1 MRVLI
6 LVLLMVSLAGFVF
19 TSVAQENVVRPK
31 APTPS
36 RPVHTFSI
44 VARDPNTGE
53 LGVAVQSHWFS
64 VGSIVA
70 WAEAGVGA
78 VATQS
83 FVDPSYGKNGL
94 EMMRGGKS
102 APDALK
108 ELLGKDDGR
117 EVRQVAMI
125 DAQGRVEAWT
135 GKNDI
140 QAAGH
145 IVGTNFSVQA
155 NLMLNDKVWPAM
167 ARAFENTKGDLA
179 ERMLAALDAAQA
191 AGGDIRGR
199 QSAAIVVVTGK
210 PTGMAWKDRT
220 FDLRVDDSPEPL
232 QELRRLVKLQRAYN
246 HMNAGDLAVEKKD
259 NEGALREYSA
269 AEKLVPNNAEMIYWH
284 AVALVNMGRVDDS
297 LPLFRKVFA
306 MDRNWVTLTPRLP
319 KSGLLP
325 DDPKIIDRIVSVG
338 PRTRSAPRPKSAP

>member
-1 MRVLI
+1 MRVAI
-6 LVLLMVSLAGFVF
+6 LFLLLLTFVF
-19 TSVAQENVVRPK
+19 STASVAGIASDKP
-31 APTPS
+31 AIPT

-44 VARDPNTGE
+44 VARDPDTGE

-64 VGSIVA
+64 VGSIVP

-94 EMMRGGKS
+94 DLMRGGKS
-102 APDALK
+102 APDTLK
-108 ELLGKDDGR
+108 ELLEKDEGR
-117 EVRQVAMI
+117 EVRQVGMI
-125 DAQGRVEAWT
+125 DAQGRVDAWT

-145 IVGTNFSVQA
+145 IVGKNFSVQA

-167 ARAFENTKGDLA
+167 AHAFESTKGDLA

-191 AGGDIRGR
+191 VGGDIRGR
-199 QSAAIVVVTGK
+199 QSAAIIVVTGK
-210 PTGMAWKDRT
+210 PTGQAWKDRI
-220 FDLRVDDSPEPL
+220 FDLRVDDSPQPL
-232 QELRRLVKLQRAYN
+232 IELRRLVKLQRAYN

-259 NEGALREYSA
+259 NEGALREYGA
-269 AEKLVPNNAEMIYWH
+269 AEKLVPDSAEMIYWH
-284 AVALVNMGRVDDS
+284 AVALVNMGRVEES

-306 MDRNWVTLTPRLP
+306 MDKNWVTLTPRLP

-325 DDPKIIDRIVSVG
+325 DDPKIIQRIVSVG
-338 PRTRSAPRPKSAP
+338 K

>member
-1 MRVLI
+1 MLVIVALLGIVL
-6 LVLLMVSLAGFVF
+6 
-19 TSVAQENVVRPK
+19 SVAMTLTPK
-31 APTPS
+31 SNAQSDQAQKHPTPL
-36 RPVHTFSI
+36 RPIHTFSI
-44 VARDPNTGE
+44 VARDPETGE

-64 VGSIVA
+64 VGSVVP

-83 FVDPSYGKNGL
+83 FVDASYGKLGL
-94 EMMRGGKS
+94 DLMRIGKS

-108 ELLGKDDGR
+108 ALLAGDEGR
-117 EVRQVAMI
+117 DVRQVAMI
-125 DAQGRVEAWT
+125 DAKGNVDAWT

-145 IVGTNFSVQA
+145 IVGKNYSVQA
-155 NLMLNDKVWPAM
+155 NLMSNDQIWPAM
-167 ARAFENTKGDLA
+167 SKAFETTKGDLA

-199 QSAAIVVVTGK
+199 QSAAIIVVTGK
-210 PTGMAWKDRT
+210 PTGKPWADRI

-232 QELRRLVKLQRAYN
+232 KELRRLVNLQRAYN

-259 NEGALREYSA
+259 NEGALREYGA
-269 AEKLVPNNAEMIYWH
+269 AEKLVPDSAEMIYWH
-284 AVALVNMGRVDDS
+284 AVALVNMGRVDES

-306 MDRNWVTLTPRLP
+306 MDKNWATLTPRLA
-319 KSGLLP
+319 KVGLLP
-325 DDPKIIDRIVSVG
+325 DDAKLIDRIVKEN
-338 PRTRSAPRPKSAP
+338 R